1 MKNLPKEKIIFGV
14 IILAL
19 LVLVGYQGYKTF
31 TEKEIV
37 LIPKGERKLVEF
49 CVSEF
54 TKPICEDRLQTF
66 EDNRTNSVLELLTK
80 ESK

>member
-1 MKNLPKEKIIFGV
+1 MKNLPKEKIIFG
-14 IILAL
+14 IILLAL
-19 LVLVGYQGYKTF
+19 IAGIGYFGYNIAT
-31 TEKEIV
+31 TKEIV

-49 CVSEF
+49 CTSEF